1 VASARGLRSL
11 LAAALAVALAACAA
25 PAPAPAEPP
34 FTMHALR
41 LKPGD
46 DLLLAVQRFVD
57 EHGIEAGW
65 VAACAGSLTD
75 WTLRFA
81 DQPAGASA
89 TGRFEIV
96 ALSGTVSKHG
106 SHLHLAVSDG
116 EGRTTGVHL
125 LPGCRVYTTA
135 EIVLGVA
142 RDLVFTRA
150 VDGTTPWRELQIARR
165 RAQ

>member
-1 VASARGLRSL
+1 MASLRALRRAVCAVAA
-11 LAAALAVALAACAA
+11 ALAACAA
-25 PAPAPAEPP
+25 PAPAAPP
-34 FTMHALR
+34 LAMHALR
-41 LKPGD
+41 LKPGE
-46 DLLLAVQRFVD
+46 DLLLAIQRFVD

-65 VAACAGSLTD
+65 VAAGAGSLTD

-81 DQPAGASA
+81 DRPDGASS

-106 SHLHLAVSDG
+106 SHLHLAVSDRD
-116 EGRTTGVHL
+116 GRTTGGHL

-135 EIVLGVA
+135 EIVLGEA

-165 RAQ
+165 RGR

>member
-1 VASARGLRSL
+1 MASLRALRRAVCAVAA
-11 LAAALAVALAACAA
+11 ALAACAA
-25 PAPAPAEPP
+25 PAPAAPP
-34 FTMHALR
+34 LAMHALR

-46 DLLLAVQRFVD
+46 DLLLAIQRFVD
-57 EHGIEAGW
+57 DHGIEAGW

-81 DQPAGASA
+81 DRPDGASA

-106 SHLHLAVSDG
+106 SHLHLAVSDAD
-116 EGRTTGVHL
+116 GRTIGGHL

-135 EIVLGVA
+135 EVVLGEA

-165 RAQ
+165 RGR

>member
-1 VASARGLRSL
+1 MASLRALRRAVCAVAA
-11 LAAALAVALAACAA
+11 ALAACAA
-25 PAPAPAEPP
+25 PAPAAPP
-34 FTMHALR
+34 LAMHALR

-46 DLLLAVQRFVD
+46 DLLLALQRFVD
-57 EHGIEAGW
+57 ERGIEAGW

-81 DQPAGASA
+81 DRPDGAAAS
-89 TGRFEIV
+89 GRFEIV

-116 EGRTTGVHL
+116 EGRTTGGHL
-125 LPGCRVYTTA
+125 LAGCRVYTTA
-135 EIVLGVA
+135 EVVLGEA

-165 RAQ
+165 RGR

>member
-1 VASARGLRSL
+1 MARAGLVAAG
-11 LAAALAVALAACAA
+11 AACAALAACAA
-25 PAPAPAEPP
+25 APTAAEAPPLA
-34 FTMHALR
+34 MHALR
-41 LKPGD
+41 LKPGE
-46 DLLLAVQRFVD
+46 DLLLAIQRFVD
-57 EHGIEAGW
+57 EQGIEAGW

-81 DQPAGASA
+81 DRPDGASS

-106 SHLHLAVSDG
+106 SHLHLAVSDRD
-116 EGRTTGVHL
+116 GRTTGGHL

-135 EIVLGVA
+135 EIVLGEA

-165 RAQ
+165 RAR

>member
-1 VASARGLRSL
+1 MASLRALRRAVCAVAA
-11 LAAALAVALAACAA
+11 ALAACAA
-25 PAPAPAEPP
+25 PAPAAPP
-34 FTMHALR
+34 LAMHALR

-46 DLLLAVQRFVD
+46 DLLLAIQRFVD
-57 EHGIEAGW
+57 DHGIEAGW

-81 DQPAGASA
+81 DRPDGAAAS
-89 TGRFEIV
+89 GRFEIV

-106 SHLHLAVSDG
+106 SHLHLAVSDAD
-116 EGRTTGVHL
+116 GRTIGGHL

-135 EIVLGVA
+135 EVVLGEA

-165 RAQ
+165 RGR

>member
-1 VASARGLRSL
+1 MASLRALRRAVCAVAA
-11 LAAALAVALAACAA
+11 ALAACAA
-25 PAPAPAEPP
+25 PAPAAPP
-34 FTMHALR
+34 LAMHALR

-46 DLLLAVQRFVD
+46 DLLLALQRFVD
-57 EHGIEAGW
+57 ERGIEAGW

-81 DQPAGASA
+81 DRPDGAAVS
-89 TGRFEIV
+89 GRFEIV

-106 SHLHLAVSDG
+106 SHLHLAVSDAD
-116 EGRTTGVHL
+116 GRTIGGHL

-135 EIVLGVA
+135 EVVLGEA

-165 RAQ
+165 RGR

>member
-1 VASARGLRSL
+1 MANGRQRAGLVAV
-11 LAAALAVALAACAA
+11 AAAALAACAA
-25 PAPAPAEPP
+25 PAPAEPA
-34 FTMHALR
+34 FAMHALR

-57 EHGIEAGW
+57 EQGFEAGW

-81 DQPAGASA
+81 DKPDGASA

-96 ALSGTVSKHG
+96 ALSGTVARHG

-116 EGRTTGVHL
+116 EGRTVGGHL

-135 EIVLGVA
+135 EIVLGEA

-165 RAQ
+165 RRAP

>member
-1 VASARGLRSL
+1 MARAGLVAVG
-11 LAAALAVALAACAA
+11 AACAGLAACAA
-25 PAPAPAEPP
+25 PPTAAVEPT
-34 FTMHALR
+34 FAMHALR

-46 DLLLAVQRFVD
+46 DLLLAIQRFVD
-57 EHGIEAGW
+57 DRGIEAGW

-81 DQPAGASA
+81 DKPDGATA
-89 TGRFEIV
+89 AGRFEIV

-116 EGRTTGVHL
+116 EGRTTGGHL
-125 LPGCRVYTTA
+125 LAGCRVYTTA
-135 EIVLGVA
+135 EVVLGEA

-165 RAQ
+165 RGR

>member
-1 VASARGLRSL
+1 MASLRALRRAVCAVAA
-11 LAAALAVALAACAA
+11 ALAACAA
-25 PAPAPAEPP
+25 PAPAAPP
-34 FTMHALR
+34 LAMHALR

-46 DLLLAVQRFVD
+46 DLLLAIQRFVD
-57 EHGIEAGW
+57 DHGIEAGW

-81 DQPAGASA
+81 DRPDGAAVS
-89 TGRFEIV
+89 GRFEIV

-106 SHLHLAVSDG
+106 SHLHLAVSDAD
-116 EGRTTGVHL
+116 GRTIGGHL

-135 EIVLGVA
+135 EVVLGEA

-165 RAQ
+165 RGR

>member
-1 VASARGLRSL
+1 MASLRALRRAVCAVAA
-11 LAAALAVALAACAA
+11 ALAACAA
-25 PAPAPAEPP
+25 PAPAAPP
-34 FTMHALR
+34 LAMHALR

-46 DLLLAVQRFVD
+46 DLLLAIQRFVD
-57 EHGIEAGW
+57 DHGIEAGW

-81 DQPAGASA
+81 DRPDGAAVS
-89 TGRFEIV
+89 GRFEIV

-116 EGRTTGVHL
+116 EGRTTGGHL

-135 EIVLGVA
+135 EVVLGEA

-165 RAQ
+165 RGR

>member
-1 VASARGLRSL
+1 MASLRALRRAVCAVAA
-11 LAAALAVALAACAA
+11 ALAACAA
-25 PAPAPAEPP
+25 PAPAAPP
-34 FTMHALR
+34 LAMHALR

-46 DLLLAVQRFVD
+46 DLLLAIQRFVD
-57 EHGIEAGW
+57 DHGIEAGW

-81 DQPAGASA
+81 DRPDGAAAS
-89 TGRFEIV
+89 GRFEIV

-116 EGRTTGVHL
+116 EGRTTGGHL
-125 LPGCRVYTTA
+125 LAGCRVYTTA
-135 EIVLGVA
+135 EVVLGEA

-165 RAQ
+165 RGR

>member
-1 VASARGLRSL
+1 MVRAGAF
-11 LAAALAVALAACAA
+11 ATAVVGAALAACAA
-25 PAPAPAEPP
+25 ALPAADAPPLA
-34 FTMHALR
+34 MHALR

-46 DLLLAVQRFVD
+46 DLLLAIQRFVD

-81 DQPAGASA
+81 DRPDGASS

-96 ALSGTVSKHG
+96 ALSGTVSRHG
-106 SHLHLAVSDG
+106 SHLHLAVSDRD
-116 EGRTTGVHL
+116 GRTTGGHL

-135 EIVLGVA
+135 EIVLGEA
-142 RDLVFTRA
+142 RDVVFTRA

-165 RAQ
+165 RGR

>member
-1 VASARGLRSL
+1 MASLRALRRAVCAVAA
-11 LAAALAVALAACAA
+11 ALAACAA
-25 PAPAPAEPP
+25 PAPAAPP
-34 FTMHALR
+34 LAMHALR

-46 DLLLAVQRFVD
+46 DLLLAIQRFVD
-57 EHGIEAGW
+57 DHGIEAGW

-81 DQPAGASA
+81 DRPDGAAVS
-89 TGRFEIV
+89 GRFEIV

-116 EGRTTGVHL
+116 EGRTTGGHL
-125 LPGCRVYTTA
+125 LAGCRVYTTA
-135 EIVLGVA
+135 EVVLGEA

-165 RAQ
+165 RGR

>member
-1 VASARGLRSL
+1 MASLRALRRAVCAVAA
-11 LAAALAVALAACAA
+11 ALAACAA
-25 PAPAPAEPP
+25 PAPAAPP
-34 FTMHALR
+34 LAMHALR

-46 DLLLAVQRFVD
+46 DLLLAIQRFVD
-57 EHGIEAGW
+57 DHGIEAGW

-81 DQPAGASA
+81 DRPDGASA

-116 EGRTTGVHL
+116 EGRTTGGHL
-125 LPGCRVYTTA
+125 LAGCRVYTTA
-135 EIVLGVA
+135 EVVLGEA

-165 RAQ
+165 RGR

>member
-1 VASARGLRSL
+1 MASLRALRRAVCAVAA
-11 LAAALAVALAACAA
+11 ALAACAA
-25 PAPAPAEPP
+25 PAPAAPP
-34 FTMHALR
+34 LAMHALR

-46 DLLLAVQRFVD
+46 DLLLALQRFVD
-57 EHGIEAGW
+57 ERGIEAGW

-81 DQPAGASA
+81 DRPDGAAVS
-89 TGRFEIV
+89 GRFEIV

-116 EGRTTGVHL
+116 EGRTTGGHL
-125 LPGCRVYTTA
+125 LAGCRVYTTA
-135 EIVLGVA
+135 EVVLGEA

-165 RAQ
+165 RGR